1 MDLQELILHAANH
14 SEAETLEV
22 IKRFKPLLKKYARL
36 LHIED
41 AYDELQAEF
50 LKIIYSTHWSN
61 LHLQTEGAYVGYIAT
76 AVRNMYINLSKSK
89 ERQKECCFSSFG
101 EEQEFMLNA
110 TLAADDNYDRLLFKD
125 LRRLLTRSEFRVVYL
140 ACFKGYSC
148 AAIAKKQGV
157 SRQHIN
163 QVKRR
168 ALGKLKQ
175 YFQANSDEQE

>member
-22 IKRFKPLLKKYARL
+22 IKRFKPLLQKYARL

-41 AYDELQAEF
+41 AYDELQTEF
-50 LKIIYSTHWSN
+50 LKIIYSTHWRE

-76 AVRNMYINLSKSK
+76 AVRNMYINLSKANEKLK
-89 ERQKECCFSSFG
+89 EDCFSSFG
-101 EEQEFMLNA
+101 EEQEFILNA
-110 TLAADDNYDRLLFKD
+110 TLAADDNHDRLLFKD
-125 LRRLLTRSEFRVVYL
+125 LKRLLTKLEFRVVYL

-148 AAIAKKQGV
+148 AAIANNLGV

-163 QVKRR
+163 QVKHR
-168 ALGKLKQ
+168 ALTKLKQ
-175 YFQANSDEQE
+175 YFNG